1 MGKESSLQLFDIQKE
16 VKEVKKNSMS
26 IAHAYIELPPEDVA
40 SYLSKMYHLIEVK
53 CMVLIKTKTHF
64 HLLK

>member
-40 SYLSKMYHLIEVK
+40 SYLDKMYGLIK
-53 CMVLIKTKTHF
+53 TRCMVLIKTKTHF
-64 HLLK
+64 IC

>member
-1 MGKESSLQLFDIQKE
+1 MGKESSLRLFDIQKE

-40 SYLSKMYHLIEVK
+40 SYLSKM
-53 CMVLIKTKTHF
+53 
-64 HLLK
+64 

>member
-1 MGKESSLQLFDIQKE
+1 ME

-40 SYLSKMYHLIEVK
+40 SYLSKMYHLIEVR
-53 CMVLIKTKTHF
+53 CMVLSRQDVWS
-64 HLLK
+64 